1 MVDAVSGADPV
12 LRSARPGEGET
23 IRALV
28 RAAYANYAKQVGRTP
43 GPVKD
48 DYERR
53 IAASEVWVV
62 QYGDDVVGVIV
73 LKEQGD
79 DLVIVIDNV
88 AVLPAAQGH
97 GLGRMLITFAEQ
109 EACQRGFAEV
119 RLYANVIMTRNI
131 ALYEHLGFVEVDRF
145 RDGGATRIQMAKRI
159 R

>member
-28 RAAYANYAKQVGRTP
+28 RTAYANYAKQVGRTP
-43 GPVKD
+43 GPVTD

-62 QYGDDVVGVIV
+62 QYGDDVFGVIV

-79 DLVIVIDNV
+79 DLVIDNV

-109 EACQRGFAEV
+109 EAC
-119 RLYANVIMTRNI
+119 
-131 ALYEHLGFVEVDRF
+131 
-145 RDGGATRIQMAKRI
+145 
-159 R
+159 